1 MESTRDGSPDENEN
15 GYEVYYIKESG
26 FKLLLAG
33 LGQPGWYGLFSEEPQ
48 AGEKQEPAVNTILA
62 DLYQNGVI
70 DWDGGGVAVR
80 PPYADMLSCMLEK
93 KRSVT
98 IQPQDP
104 AALIRCC
111 YLSARAVVQTQKSR
125 REKQT
130 LGLAYVS
137 RRQWMRLLEEELVRM
152 ETGEH
157 TGFCVRHSENGRI
170 ERQMQVQRNGLRS
183 FQITWDKEGAGIRCI
198 QDELGKKLGELLWA
212 DSRGQLSQKQGE

>member
-48 AGEKQEPAVNTILA
+48 ADAKQAQAVNTILA

-80 PPYADMLSCMLEK
+80 PPYADMLSCMLEN
-93 KRSVT
+93 KRCVT

-157 TGFCVRHSENGRI
+157 TGFCVRHSENGQV
-170 ERQMQVQRNGLRS
+170 ERQMQVQRDGLRS
-183 FQITWDKEGAGIRCI
+183 FQILWDKGGAGIRCM